1 MYLQR
6 RPSGRK
12 LRDGAILALSLI
24 LCGCQAR
31 AESAPDIR
39 AQRRLLHRIA
49 DRSLPQTLW
58 IVDRNGVLLAEV
70 VPEEGFRTWVGLDRI
85 PQALRDAVIATED
98 RSFYDN
104 PGFDRRALARALLQ
118 NSQAGD
124 TVSGAST
131 LTMQVVRLYAFTP
144 QERLTRT
151 MDRKVREIYLA
162 AELHE
167 RYSKDQILEA
177 YLNAAPFGN
186 RALGVEAAALR
197 YFRRHVWELST
208 AECTL
213 LAGLVQ
219 APGALNPRSNPDGAR
234 RRQAVVLNS
243 MVAAGKLSAE
253 LAEAL
258 KSAPLRLDPDDHEPA
273 ARRAPYFVDHLLQ
286 TDLAKVLGPDLAA
299 AGGFTV
305 TTTLDLGYQDRLT
318 AIAAA
323 QVDRLRGPH
332 DVTSSAVVA
341 LRPGTGEILAMVG
354 DIDYDEPN
362 SGQVNMATRPRQLG
376 STFKPIGYAAA
387 LEAGWG
393 PATVLWDLPHAI
405 PDGATPYRP
414 VNYDGRYR
422 GPVRMRTALASS
434 LNAAAIDVAATLGVE
449 AVHRQAL
456 RMGLPLAED
465 VNGNYGVSL
474 ILGAGEV
481 PLLDLTNAYAA
492 IAAGGLRTAPTGI
505 LAVRRPGHREP
516 FYRLRPKNERVMDA
530 ANAWLMSSM
539 LSDAEARRPA
549 FGDGGP
555 LNLSRPAAVKTGTT
569 NDFRDNATIGY
580 TPYLTVGV
588 WTGNKDNRPM
598 RDVLGITGA
607 APIWQAA
614 MEAAFVDERLLRTL
628 GDGQLPRDGF
638 QAPAGVVV
646 GGTCD
651 LELLARG
658 GGCQA
663 RSEYFNSRFPVGDE
677 GQAFGYFQSS
687 GGACLEGGS
696 AMVMVARPPWL
707 SVGIHDWAARAG
719 YRLAP
724 PDCDGRLSPSI
735 AASSHPF

>member
-1 MYLQR
+1 VAFCS
-6 RPSGRK
+6 PDTGRN
-12 LRDGAILALSLI
+12 LRNGILLLSVLF
-24 LCGCQAR
+24 LSGCQAR

-58 IVDRNGVLLAEV
+58 IVDRYGELLAEV
-70 VPEEGFRTWVGLDRI
+70 VPEEGFRTWVGLNRI
-85 PQALRDAVIATED
+85 PQALRDAIIATED
-98 RSFYDN
+98 RSFYEN
-104 PGFDRRALARALLQ
+104 PGIDRRALARAALQ

-144 QERLTRT
+144 EERLTRT

-186 RALGVEAAALR
+186 RALGVEAAAQR

-219 APGALNPRSNPDGAR
+219 APGALNPRTNPDGAR
-234 RRQAVVLNS
+234 QRQAVVLSS

-258 KSAPLRLDPDDHEPA
+258 KSAPLRLKPDDHEPA
-273 ARRAPYFVDHLLQ
+273 PRRAPYFVDHLLQ
-286 TDLAKVLGPDLAA
+286 TDLAAVLGPELAA

-305 TTTLDLGYQDRLT
+305 TSTLDLSYHERLS
-318 AIAAA
+318 AIAAS
-323 QVDRLRGPH
+323 QVARLRGPH
-332 DVTSSAVVA
+332 DVSSAAVVA

-362 SGQVNMATRPRQLG
+362 SGQVNMVTRPRQLG

-387 LEAGWG
+387 LESGWG

-434 LNAAAIDVAATLGVE
+434 LNAASIDVAATLGV
-449 AVHRQAL
+449 ATVHRQAL
-456 RMGLPLAED
+456 RMGLPLAKD
-465 VNGNYGVSL
+465 VNANYGVSL
-474 ILGAGEV
+474 ILGAGDV
-481 PLLDLTNAYAA
+481 PLLDLTNAYAS
-492 IAAGGLRTAPTGI
+492 IAAGGLHTAPTGI
-505 LAVRRPGHREP
+505 LALRRPGHQQP
-516 FYRLRPKNERVMDA
+516 FYRLRPENERVLDA
-530 ANAWLMSSM
+530 ANAWLLSSM

-598 RDVLGITGA
+598 RDVMGITGA

-614 MEAAFVDERLLRTL
+614 MEAAFADERLLRTL

-638 QAPAGVVV
+638 QAPSTVLRGSI
-646 GGTCD
+646 CN
-651 LELLARG
+651 LESLARG
-658 GGCQA
+658 GGCQPQ
-663 RSEYFNSRFPVGDE
+663 SEYFNSRYPVGDE
-677 GQAFGYFQSS
+677 GQNFGYFQPTA
-687 GGACLEGGS
+687 GGCLAGGV
-696 AMVMVARPPWL
+696 AMVLVARPAWL
-707 SVGIHDWAARAG
+707 AGGIREWSAQAG

-724 PDCDGRLSPSI
+724 ADCDGRDSPSI
-735 AASSHPF
+735 AQLDAR

>member
-1 MYLQR
+1 MVIGR
-6 RPSGRK
+6 GARPRPLHLGVV
-12 LRDGAILALSLI
+12 LLALGLA
-24 LCGCQAR
+24 GCQAR
-31 AESAPDIR
+31 AAAGPDIR

-49 DRSLPQTLW
+49 DRSIPQTLW
-58 IVDRNGVLLAEV
+58 VEDRHGKLLAEV
-70 VPEEGFRTWVGLDRI
+70 VPEEGFRTWVGLSRI
-85 PQALRDAVIATED
+85 PQALRDAIIATED
-98 RSFYDN
+98 RSFYEN
-104 PGFDRRALARALLQ
+104 PGIDRRALARAALQ
-118 NSQAGD
+118 NSEAGG

-144 QERLTRT
+144 EERLTRT

-162 AELHE
+162 AELDE
-167 RYSKDQILEA
+167 RYTKDQILEA

-186 RALGVEAAALR
+186 RALGVEAAAQR
-197 YFRRHVWELST
+197 YFQRHVWELST

-219 APGALNPRSNPDGAR
+219 APGALNPLTNPDGAR
-234 RRQAVVLNS
+234 KRQAVVLSS
-243 MVAAGKLSAE
+243 MVAAGKLDPL

-258 KSAPLRLDPDDHEPA
+258 KSAPLRLKPSDHEPGP
-273 ARRAPYFVDHLLQ
+273 RRAPYFVDHLLQ
-286 TDLAKVLGPDLAA
+286 TDLARTMGPELAA

-305 TTTLDLGYQDRLT
+305 TTTLDLDFQEQLQ

-323 QVDRLRGPH
+323 QVASLRGPH
-332 DVTSSAVVA
+332 DVSSAAVVA

-354 DIDYDEPN
+354 DIDYDEPS
-362 SGQVNMATRPRQLG
+362 SGQINMVTRARQLG

-387 LEAGWG
+387 LEAGWS

-422 GPVRMRTALASS
+422 GPVRMRLALASS

-449 AVHRQAL
+449 AVHGQAL
-456 RMGLPLAED
+456 RMGLPLDPD
-465 VNGNYGVSL
+465 VHNHYGVSL

-492 IAAGGLRTAPTGI
+492 IAAGGLRTPTTGI
-505 LAVRRPGHREP
+505 LALRRPFESKP
-516 FYRLRPKNERVMDA
+516 FYQLTPKNERVMDA
-530 ANAWLMSSM
+530 ANAWLLTSM
-539 LSDAEARRPA
+539 LADAEARRPA

-607 APIWQAA
+607 APIWHAS
-614 MEAAFVDERLLRTL
+614 MEAAFADERLMRDL
-628 GDGQLPRDGF
+628 GDGLPPRDGF
-638 QAPAGVVV
+638 DMPAGVVS
-646 GGTCD
+646 GQTCD
-651 LELLARG
+651 LDTLARG
-658 GGCQA
+658 GACQL

-677 GQAFGYFQSS
+677 GQNIGFFQPTA
-687 GGACLEGGS
+687 GGCFAGDV
-696 AMVMVARPPWL
+696 AMVTVQRPAWL
-707 SVGIHDWAARAG
+707 ADGIRSWAERAG

-724 PDCDGRLSPSI
+724 ADCDGRVTPSVV
-735 AASSHPF
+735 ALPSGG